1 MFSMLITLA
10 VPAAGQEALPEGI
23 SLPNYEAS
31 SYDTLMERTD
41 LGNVAQAARMQLGT
55 GERELKRGLKL
66 SSKAEAMAADDK
78 ARAKTLE
85 KAQKA
90 YESADKAFRE
100 ALAFNADLIPAYAG
114 LGTSLR
120 LRGRV
125 QEALQV
131 HALAL
136 RRDPSDMEN
145 FSGWTAAL
153 LDLNML
159 GNATSAYADYA
170 ETNPERA
177 AVLMTAIETWL
188 AAKTANPGDLDPADI
203 RRLAD
208 WVEQQKQG

>member
-1 MFSMLITLA
+1 MFLGLA
-10 VPAAGQEALPEGI
+10 APAAGQEPLPEGI

-31 SYDTLMERTD
+31 SYDTLMEPTN
-41 LGNVAQAARMQLGT
+41 LGNVAQAARVELST
-55 GERELKRGLKL
+55 GERELKKGLKL
-66 SSKAEAMAADDK
+66 ASKAESMDADDK

-90 YESADKAFRE
+90 YASADQAFRE
-100 ALAFNADLIPAYAG
+100 ALSYDADLLPAYAG
-114 LGTSLR
+114 LGTALR
-120 LRGRV
+120 LQGRA

-131 HALAL
+131 HAMAL
-136 RRDPSDMEN
+136 RRDASDMEN
-145 FSGWTAAL
+145 FAGWTAAL

-177 AVLMTAIETWL
+177 AVLMTAIEDWL

-203 RRLAD
+203 QRLAD
-208 WVEQQKQG
+208 WVAQQKQG